1 MHMKNRNSS
10 KKREHTSIGVILFF
24 VIFGV
29 CCLIPFLTVISI
41 SLTSPQTISDHGY
54 SVLPREFYLTGYATV
69 FQSPK
74 VVLDAYKAT
83 TIVTVAHTF
92 LSVLVSSAFAFVLAR
107 IAGSK
112 IGNIL
117 SFYIY
122 IPVLFSGGLFAGYIV
137 VTKMLGL
144 TDSWWAL
151 ILPGCVAP
159 FNIFMIRTFIR
170 QQPASLFEAAKIDG
184 AGEITLFRVIAL
196 PLAKPAIATVA
207 FNVAL
212 GTWNSWYGSMI
223 YIRTKSKITLQHMLQ
238 RMLMEMED
246 VMNQMSGDAVGLE
259 VATIPTEAF
268 RMAMV
273 IVTIGPM
280 MLLFPFFQKYFIK
293 GMVVG
298 AVKG

>member
-1 MHMKNRNSS
+1 MKKHFIS
-10 KKREHTSIGVILFF
+10 KKRERTNIGVILFF
-24 VIFGV
+24 VIFGL
-29 CCLIPFLTVISI
+29 CCVIPFLTVISI
-41 SLTSPQTISDHGY
+41 SLSSPQSISDNGY
-54 SVLPREFYLTGYATV
+54 SILPREIFLGGYETV
-69 FQSPK
+69 FRSPK
-74 VVLDAYKAT
+74 MVIDAYKAT
-83 TIVTVAHTF
+83 AITTVAHTF

-107 IAGSK
+107 ASGSK
-112 IGNIL
+112 ICTIL

-122 IPVLFSGGLFAGYIV
+122 IPVLFSGGLLASYIV
-137 VTKMLGL
+137 VTKMYGLG
-144 TDSWWAL
+144 DSWWAL

-159 FNIFMIRTFIR
+159 FNIFMIRTFIK

-184 AGEITLFRVIAL
+184 AGEFTLFRVLAL

-212 GTWNSWYGSMI
+212 ASWNSWYNSMI
-223 YIRTKSKITLQHMLQ
+223 YIRTASKITLQHMLQ
-238 RMLMEMED
+238 RLLMQMED
-246 VMNQMSGDAVGLE
+246 IMKQLSGNTTGLD
-259 VATIPTEAF
+259 VATIPSEAF

>member
-1 MHMKNRNSS
+1 MKNRNNS
-10 KKREHTSIGVILFF
+10 KKRERTSVGVILFF
-24 VIFGV
+24 VIFGA

-41 SLTSPQTISDHGY
+41 SFTSPQTISEQGY
-54 SVLPREFYLTGYATV
+54 SIFPREFYMGGYATV
-69 FQSPK
+69 FKSPK

-83 TIVTVAHTF
+83 AITTVAHTF
-92 LSVLVSSAFAFVLAR
+92 FSVLVSSAYAFVLAR

-122 IPVLFSGGLFAGYIV
+122 IPVLFSGGLFASYIV

-144 TDSWWAL
+144 GDSWWAL

-159 FNIFMIRTFIR
+159 FNIFMIRTFIS
-170 QQPASLFEAAKIDG
+170 QQPVSLFEAAKIDG
-184 AGEITLFRVIAL
+184 AGEFTLFRVIAL

-212 GTWNSWYGSMI
+212 GAWNAWYNSMI
-223 YIRTKSKITLQHMLQ
+223 YIRTNSKITLQHMLQ

-246 VMNQMSGDAVGLE
+246 VMNQMSGATTGLD
-259 VATIPTEAF
+259 VVTIPTEAF

-280 MLLFPFFQKYFIK
+280 MLLFPFFQKYFVK